1 VLPQRLR
8 DTFAIEEK
16 VVAAIPA
23 TELTVGTSQQRYAT
37 WRQTLD
43 PSLHGPVEYLLP
55 RIEIAIEP
63 EWPAHFAPRVDDGQS
78 SSDLRSRVDEL
89 QPWDVPFRLAHEQS
103 TMGTDMAAAVTARRL
118 LYRLQ
123 LVNDTVT
130 RLLGDD
136 LAQATVLDIGCHSGL
151 FSLDLAAKG
160 ARHVDGVDLRALN
173 VAQAQFIARHYGIE
187 NATFEVRDAD
197 DIDSSST
204 WDVVLNLGLLY
215 HVLNP
220 FQLIE
225 QAYARCRAFAII
237 DTVCHTEP
245 VSAFFVMG
253 DKDVDNASEGK
264 AEYEFHPTYRAVIDA
279 IRHAGFSEVVEVTG
293 RAERP
298 HDLYASGNRRC
309 FLAIK

>member
-1 VLPQRLR
+1 VLSQRLR
-8 DTFAIEEK
+8 ETFAIEEHI
-16 VVAAIPA
+16 VAAVPA
-23 TELTVGTSQQRYAT
+23 TALTDGTSQQRYAA
-37 WRQTLD
+37 WRATQG
-43 PSLHGPVEYLLP
+43 PAVRGPVEYLLP

-63 EWPAHFAPRVDDGQS
+63 EWPAHFAPAAGAPGPEELRAQVDA
-78 SSDLRSRVDEL
+78 LV
-89 QPWDVPFRLAHEQS
+89 PWDVPFRLAHDQS
-103 TMGTDMAAAVTARRL
+103 TMATDMAAAVTTKRL

-123 LVNDTVT
+123 LVNDTVI
-130 RLLGDD
+130 RLLGED

-173 VAQAQFIARHYGIE
+173 IAQAQFMAQHYGIT

-197 DIDSSST
+197 DIAADRT

-225 QAYARCRAFAII
+225 QAFARCRAFAII

-264 AEYEFHPTYRAVIDA
+264 AAYEFHPTYRAVIDA
-279 IRHAGFSEVVEVTG
+279 IRHAGFAEVVEVTG

-309 FLAIK
+309 FLAVK